1 VCYLNRDFYT
11 HLASYVCDTKF
22 LFFLWNICRHNLDYI
37 VDKVCL
43 QLRSPSINTKSSAV
57 NSITSGGCSDG
68 NNASTHLIV
77 DFVFSTLDTTVQ
89 DSSEGSGSN
98 KGE

>member
-1 VCYLNRDFYT
+1 M
-11 HLASYVCDTKF
+11 
-22 LFFLWNICRHNLDYI
+22 
-37 VDKVCL
+37 DKVCL

-57 NSITSGGCSDG
+57 NSITSGGSDG

-89 DSSEGSGSN
+89 DSSEGGGTS